1 MGTFNELQM
10 KHKRF
15 VKGDTTKFHEV
26 WRMHED
32 LVAAKVKR
40 VLDADRVIHE
50 QQLGWRWRPPSDDVF
65 LKPDD
70 LALLEGRKKRLAAA
84 AAAAAANAESLGS
97 DFEDEDEEDEG
108 DDPLTPM
115 GNTPAGVSPSQPS
128 IAESEENP
136 FSKRLGDPAYAELL
150 QVTTEACGYLVDP
163 VTKRTVDEATLRAAE
178 AGDADDTAA
187 TAAAC
192 HRLVVESVLK
202 AIGVRDAPSFDSFV
216 NAMTTELPTETD
228 DDDETERETQ
238 NRRTHTKLRRTNSF
252 RDVPAVSVPDT
263 SKITQRLA
271 AFAESEKGASA
282 GGRALAALK
291 AANAAVETEGGTGAG
306 SDSRKDQTKPGPR
319 KTRAQLESAFWQR
332 QADAVGAKPTRAW
345 FALERGLRG
354 YLRSLKKRKETLE
367 TAFSLQKQNDELRG
381 LLRQY
386 LGADINDEL
395 LVPPSALI

>member
-1 MGTFNELQM
+1 
-10 KHKRF
+10 
-15 VKGDTTKFHEV
+15 
-26 WRMHED
+26 
-32 LVAAKVKR
+32 
-40 VLDADRVIHE
+40 
-50 QQLGWRWRPPSDDVF
+50 
-65 LKPDD
+65 
-70 LALLEGRKKRLAAA
+70 
-84 AAAAAANAESLGS
+84 
-97 DFEDEDEEDEG
+97 
-108 DDPLTPM
+108 
-115 GNTPAGVSPSQPS
+115 
-128 IAESEENP
+128 
-136 FSKRLGDPAYAELL
+136 
-150 QVTTEACGYLVDP
+150 
-163 VTKRTVDEATLRAAE
+163 
-178 AGDADDTAA
+178 
-187 TAAAC
+187 
-192 HRLVVESVLK
+192 
-202 AIGVRDAPSFDSFV
+202 
-216 NAMTTELPTETD
+216 MTTELPTETD
-228 DDDETERETQ
+228 DDDETERETR

-282 GGRALAALK
+282 SGRALAALK

-306 SDSRKDQTKPGPR
+306 SDSRKDLTQPRPR